1 MESKNLYLDL
11 LGLVA
16 FLVFSIFI
24 FTSLALYPHPYSLLF
39 DWQSNLG
46 NINLNPAGAMFFN
59 WGCIITG
66 IILLPFI
73 LNLYRWRPERTWKK
87 ILLIISILVGV
98 YACISLI
105 GVGLFPETHI
115 KLHVIAASGVFE
127 SLFLITVLITI
138 SLFKHPKFMRP
149 VALIGICAAVIDL
162 AFLIVLSL
170 PAYKDLL
177 ASFNPTVPVPGLEWL
192 AVFSSLIWMGV
203 LSYNM
208 YRNKI

>member
-1 MESKNLYLDL
+1 MVSKNLYLDL
-11 LGLVA
+11 LGLAA
-16 FLVFSIFI
+16 FLVFTIFT

-46 NINLNPAGAMFFN
+46 NINLNPSGAMFFN

-66 IILLPFI
+66 IILAPFI
-73 LNLYRWRPERTWKK
+73 LNLYRWRPTETWKK
-87 ILLIISILVGV
+87 ILLITAILVGV

-115 KLHVIAASGVFE
+115 KLHVLAASGVFE
-127 SLFLITVLITI
+127 SLFLIAVLITV
-138 SLFKHPKFMRP
+138 SLYKHPKFIGK
-149 VALIGICAAVIDL
+149 VALIGTCAAIIDL
-162 AFLIVLSL
+162 AFLIVLSA

-192 AVFSSLIWMGV
+192 AVFSSLIWIAA

-208 YRNKI
+208 YKCEI